1 MSEIK
6 ESKEILS
13 ENLKR
18 KGIKN
23 LPWIGENYIQG
34 IFYDS
39 KNKFQIG
46 GKDNPGKKLLIVNER
61 LYTENDTQNKSEIEY
76 TQTTEV
82 IKDHLDFNKKEVSN
96 GLKTIEKFIL
106 GKKYQKNESL
116 DLWNHIAYYTFI
128 QEPTHFDS
136 EGLMLFTTKKEYADA
151 QQAFVEVL
159 EELSPDRVI
168 ILGRD
173 LYSHIQIGIKAA
185 DDLNVEGI
193 NLPDNVYLTKKGK
206 LIQFLTIAER
216 ASLNPMSEYWNKA
229 IIKFF
234 KSDIKADGLNEY
246 GVKNFRKFSDL
257 EPIKLKGIN
266 ILVGANNAGKSSFVK
281 GMVLYLNFL
290 GQWFNG
296 YRFLDFSTPESIE
309 MDITNFG
316 DAKSI
321 FAKRNQPLEFSITLG
336 RYHYDAI
343 FNGKPSDTIVPLM
356 QMTISD
362 TFDTLTKYIIKYSSQ
377 RISLQAQLSDVIIDD
392 QSLRSFAADE
402 EPAKDKTPINEKVI
416 NAIAFPLSTLGKFF
430 SKKINNWENSSFN
443 NSLKSVRNDITNKAI
458 TNDTLKNMK
467 DILTKAKDVLGEKN
481 MGYKQLYIMEQLMAQ
496 SVSKSRLYNVKV
508 AFSTDTTI
516 QDIMNIFDTID
527 ANHCDMFSKPIN
539 NNSQRSYDYVHLL
552 ELSQHRIYSVHDT
565 DDVAKTVTSFC
576 RHFNSPK
583 EYANNPISEFLNKW
597 LKAFD
602 LGIGIDWKDM
612 EKESFMF
619 KVIQKDGKESFLN
632 TFGMGSIHLLVLLLK
647 IANFVLD
654 SNINNNK
661 DVYTGSQMT
670 LFLEEPET
678 NLHPKFQ
685 SMLADLFLD
694 IYKFSNVQL
703 VVETHSEYLIRKIQV
718 LVGKSNYSSKRE
730 MDDCNP
736 FAVYY
741 FDEQKG
747 AYSMNFNTKGIF
759 INEFGSGFYD
769 EATKLTFAILGI
781 NNSKGDF

>member
-13 ENLKR
+13 ESLKK

-46 GKDNPGKKLLIVNER
+46 GKDNQGKKLLIVNER
-61 LYTENDTQNKSEIEY
+61 LYTENDTQNKSELENV
-76 TQTTEV
+76 QTTEV
-82 IKDHLDFNKKEVSN
+82 IKSHLDFSKKEVSN
-96 GLKTIEKFIL
+96 GLKRTETIIL
-106 GKKYQKNESL
+106 GKKYQRNESL

-128 QEPTHFDS
+128 QEPTHYDS
-136 EGLMLFTTKKEYADA
+136 EEFMLFTTEKEYADA
-151 QQAFVEVL
+151 QQLFVEVL

-168 ILGRD
+168 ILGRG
-173 LYSHIQIGIKAA
+173 LYSHIQIGIKAG
-185 DDLNVEGI
+185 DDLKVGGN
-193 NLPDNVYLTKKGK
+193 NLLDNVYLTKKGK
-206 LIQFLTIAER
+206 LIQFLTIGER
-216 ASLNPMSEYWNKA
+216 VSLNSEYWNKA

-246 GVKNFRKFSDL
+246 GVKNFRKFSNL

-266 ILVGANNAGKSSFVK
+266 VLVGANNAGKSSFVK
-281 GMVLYLNFL
+281 GLVLYLNFL

-296 YRFLDFSTPESIE
+296 SRFLDFSTPESID

-316 DAKSI
+316 DAKSV
-321 FAKRNQPLEFSITLG
+321 FARRNQPLEFSITLG

-362 TFDTLTKYIIKYSSQ
+362 TFDTSTKYIIKYSSH
-377 RISLQAQLSDVIIDD
+377 RTSLQAQLNDVIIDD
-392 QSLRSFAADE
+392 QALRGFAVDE
-402 EPAKDKTPINEKVI
+402 EPAKDNTPINEKVI
-416 NAIAFPLSTLGKFF
+416 EAIASPLSTLGKFF
-430 SKKINNWENSSFN
+430 SKKINNLENSSFN
-443 NSLKSVRNDITNKAI
+443 NSLQSVRNNITNNAI

-467 DILTKAKDVLGEKN
+467 DVLIKVKDVLGEKDL
-481 MGYKQLYIMEQLMAQ
+481 GYQQLYIMEQLMAQ
-496 SVSKSRLYNVKV
+496 SVSKSRLYNVKAV
-508 AFSTDTTI
+508 FSTDTTI

-527 ANHCDMFSKPIN
+527 ANHCDMFSKPMN
-539 NNSQRSYDYVHLL
+539 NISQRSYDYVHLL

-576 RHFNSPK
+576 RHFNNPK
-583 EYANNPISEFLNKW
+583 DYANNPISEFLNKW
-597 LKAFD
+597 LNAFD
-602 LGIGIDWKDM
+602 LGVGIDWKDM

-647 IANFVLD
+647 ISNFVLD
-654 SNINNNK
+654 SNINYNK

-718 LVGKSNYSSKRE
+718 LVGRSNYSSKRE
-730 MDDCNP
+730 MEDCNP

-747 AYSMNFNTKGIF
+747 AYSMDFNTKGIF
-759 INEFGSGFYD
+759 TNEFGPGFYD
-769 EATKLTFAILGI
+769 EATNLTFAILGI
-781 NNSKGDF
+781 NK